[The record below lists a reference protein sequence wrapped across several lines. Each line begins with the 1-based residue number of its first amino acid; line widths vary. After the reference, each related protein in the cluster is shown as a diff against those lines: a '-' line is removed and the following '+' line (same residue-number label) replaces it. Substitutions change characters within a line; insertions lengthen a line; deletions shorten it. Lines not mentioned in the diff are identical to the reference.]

1 MGNISW
7 IGHEYER
14 KDRTNDWFWLVGLI
28 AISGIIISIV
38 NENIMFAIFI
48 LIATVC
54 LFFFSIRK
62 PDEATFLIDEK
73 GLHIDEFVYS
83 YSTLRAFWIKED
95 KRSLL
100 LDSNKAMIPLISIPI
115 PNYVDIKKI
124 EQVLSGYL
132 SKKEIEESFFEE
144 VLERIG
150 F

>member
-7 IGHEYER
+7 IRHEYER

-62 PDEATFLIDEK
+62 PDEARFLIDER

-83 YSTLRAFWIKED
+83 YSTLKAFWIKEG
-95 KRSLL
+95 KRNLL

-115 PNYVDIKKI
+115 PEGVDLQKIKLAI
-124 EQVLSGYL
+124 GY
-132 SKKEIEESFFEE
+132 
-144 VLERIG
+144 
-150 F
+150 

>member
-1 MGNISW
+1 
-7 IGHEYER
+7 
-14 KDRTNDWFWLVGLI
+14 
-28 AISGIIISIV
+28 
-38 NENIMFAIFI
+38 MFAIFI

-115 PNYVDIKKI
+115 PESVDLQKI

-132 SKKEIEESFFEE
+132 PKKEIEESFFEE

-150 F
+150 L